1 MKTIRRLESEV
12 RSYSRS
18 FPVLFEKAKDAFLFD
33 AGGTRYIDFFAGA
46 GTINYGHN
54 NEYMKR
60 KIFDYLENDG
70 IVHGLD
76 MATVAKEELLL
87 KMEATLFKPK
97 NLDYKVQFTGP
108 TGTNAVEAAL
118 KLARM
123 VKKRSNIISF
133 TNGYHGLTMGSMS
146 VTANAYYRDEA
157 FINRSDVSFMPYDGY
172 LGKHVNTAKYLRR
185 FLEDNSSGV
194 DIPSAII
201 LETVQ
206 GEGGIRV
213 AGDEWLREVEK
224 ICRDFDILLIVD
236 DIQVGNGRT
245 GHFFS
250 FEKSGIKPDI
260 VTLSKSFSG
269 FGLPMSV
276 VLFRRDLDIWK
287 PGQHTGTFR
296 GNNLGFICAS
306 VALDYWK
313 DDRFS
318 KEIFRKGKILHK
330 RLNKIS
336 AKYPQLHTEVRGRGF
351 VYGMGLS
358 TGEIAKKILTEC
370 FHNKLI
376 LESAGARN
384 NVIKFLAPLTIT
396 DEVLEEGLDILERS
410 IDNVIKNTE
419 RISHARKNN

>member
-1 MKTIRRLESEV
+1 METIRRLESEV

-33 AGGTRYIDFFAGA
+33 AEGNRYIDFFAGA
-46 GTINYGHN
+46 GTLNYGHN
-54 NEYMKR
+54 NEYMKK

-87 KMEATLFKPK
+87 NLENIIFKPR

-123 VKKRSNIISF
+123 VKKRSNVISF

-172 LGKHVNTAKYLRR
+172 LGKNINTSKYLRR

-213 AGDEWLREVEK
+213 AGDEWLRDVEK

-245 GHFFS
+245 GNFFS

-276 VLFRRDLDIWK
+276 VLFRRELDIWK

-336 AKYPQLHTEVRGRGF
+336 ARNPQLKAEVRGRGF
-351 VYGMGLS
+351 VFGMSLP
-358 TGEIAKKILTEC
+358 TGEIVKEILTEC
-370 FHNKLI
+370 FHNNLV

-410 IDNVIKNTE
+410 IDNVMKKHGKDF
-419 RISHARKNN
+419 S

>member
-1 MKTIRRLESEV
+1 METIRRMESEV

-18 FPVLFEKAKDAFLFD
+18 FPVLFEKAKDAYLFD
-33 AGGTRYIDFFAGA
+33 AKGKRYIDFFAGA
-46 GTINYGHN
+46 GTLNYGHN
-54 NEYMKR
+54 NDYMKK
-60 KIFDYLENDG
+60 KIFEYLENDG

-87 KMEATLFKPK
+87 KMESIILKPR
-97 NLDYKVQFTGP
+97 NLDYKIQFTGP

-172 LGKHVNTAKYLRR
+172 LGKNVNTAKYLRR
-185 FLEDNSSGV
+185 FLEDSSSGV
-194 DIPSAII
+194 DYPSAII

-213 AGDEWLREVEK
+213 AGDEWLRDIEK

-245 GHFFS
+245 GYFFS

-276 VLFRRDLDIWK
+276 VLFRRELDIWK

-296 GNNLGFICAS
+296 GNNLAFICAS
-306 VALDYWK
+306 VALNYWK
-313 DDRFS
+313 DDLFS
-318 KEIFRKGKILHK
+318 REIFRKGRILHR
-330 RLNKIS
+330 RLNRIS
-336 AKYPQLHTEVRGRGF
+336 EKYPRLQAEVRGRGF
-351 VYGMGLS
+351 IFGMAVS
-358 TGEIAKKILTEC
+358 TGDLAEKIMREC
-370 FHNKLI
+370 FRNKLVI
-376 LESAGARN
+376 ELAGGRN
-384 NVIKFLAPLTIT
+384 NVIKFLAPLIIA
-396 DEVLEEGLDILERS
+396 DEVLEEGLDILDAS
-410 IDNVIKNTE
+410 IANVLK
-419 RISHARKNN
+419 KDLKG

>member
-358 TGEIAKKILTEC
+358 TGEIAKEILTEC

-376 LESAGARN
+376 LESAGAR
-384 NVIKFLAPLTIT
+384 
-396 DEVLEEGLDILERS
+396 
-410 IDNVIKNTE
+410 
-419 RISHARKNN
+419 

>member
-1 MKTIRRLESEV
+1 METIRRLESEV

-33 AGGTRYIDFFAGA
+33 AEGNRYIDFFAGA
-46 GTINYGHN
+46 GTLNYGHN
-54 NEYMKR
+54 NEYMKK

-87 KMEATLFKPK
+87 NLENIIFKPR

-123 VKKRSNIISF
+123 VKKRSNVISF

-172 LGKHVNTAKYLRR
+172 LGKNINTAKYLRR

-194 DIPSAII
+194 DTPSAII

-213 AGDEWLREVEK
+213 AGDEWLRDVEK

-245 GHFFS
+245 GNFFS

-276 VLFRRDLDIWK
+276 VLFRRELDIWK

-336 AKYPQLHTEVRGRGF
+336 ARNPQLKAEVRGRGF
-351 VYGMGLS
+351 VFGMSLP
-358 TGEIAKKILTEC
+358 TGEIVKEILTEC

-396 DEVLEEGLDILERS
+396 DEVLEEGLDILEHS
-410 IDNVIKNTE
+410 IDKVLK
-419 RISHARKNN
+419 RH

>member
-108 TGTNAVEAAL
+108 TRTNAVEAAL

-410 IDNVIKNTE
+410 IDNVMKK
-419 RISHARKNN
+419 H

>member
-1 MKTIRRLESEV
+1 MESEV

-18 FPVLFEKAKDAFLFD
+18 FPVLFAKAKDAFLFD
-33 AGGTRYIDFFAGA
+33 KEGNRYIDFFAGA
-46 GTINYGHN
+46 GTLNYGHN
-54 NEYMKR
+54 NEYMKK
-60 KIFDYLENDG
+60 KIFEYLENDG

-87 KMEATLFKPK
+87 KMESIILKPR
-97 NLDYKVQFTGP
+97 NLDYKIQFTGP

-172 LGKHVNTAKYLRR
+172 LGKNVNTTKYLRR

-194 DIPSAII
+194 DYPSAII

-213 AGDEWLREVEK
+213 AGDEWLREIEK

-245 GHFFS
+245 GNFFS
-250 FEKSGIKPDI
+250 FEKSGITPDI

-276 VLFRRDLDIWK
+276 VLIRRDLDIWK

-296 GNNLGFICAS
+296 GNNLAFICAS

-313 DDRFS
+313 DDLFS
-318 KEIFRKGKILHK
+318 KEIFRKGRILHK

-336 AKYPQLHTEVRGRGF
+336 SKYPQLQAEVRGRGF
-351 VYGMGLS
+351 IFGMALP
-358 TGEIAKKILTEC
+358 TGDLAEKIMREC
-370 FHNKLI
+370 FRKKLVI
-376 LESAGARN
+376 ELAGARN
-384 NVIKFLAPLTIT
+384 NVIKFLAPLIIA
-396 DEVLEEGLDILERS
+396 DEVLEEGLDILDIS
-410 IDNVIKNTE
+410 IANVLKK
-419 RISHARKNN
+419 A

>member
-318 KEIFRKGKILHK
+318 KEIFRKGKILHM

-410 IDNVIKNTE
+410 IDNVMKKHGKDF
-419 RISHARKNN
+419 S

>member
-410 IDNVIKNTE
+410 IDNVMKK
-419 RISHARKNN
+419 H

>member
-33 AGGTRYIDFFAGA
+33 AKGTRYIDFFAGA

-54 NEYMKR
+54 NDYMK
-60 KIFDYLENDG
+60 KKVFDYLENDG

-245 GHFFS
+245 GNFFS

-296 GNNLGFICAS
+296 GNNLAFICAS

-318 KEIFRKGKILHK
+318 KEVFRKGKILHK

-410 IDNVIKNTE
+410 IDNVMKK
-419 RISHARKNN
+419 H

>member
-351 VYGMGLS
+351 VYGMALS
-358 TGEIAKKILTEC
+358 TGEIAKEILTEC
-370 FHNKLI
+370 FYNKLI

-396 DEVLEEGLDILERS
+396 DEVLEEGLDILEHS
-410 IDNVIKNTE
+410 IDKVLK
-419 RISHARKNN
+419 RH

>member
-1 MKTIRRLESEV
+1 MEIFSHLESEV

-33 AGGTRYIDFFAGA
+33 EAGNRYIDFFAGA
-46 GTINYGHN
+46 GTLNYGHN
-54 NEYMKR
+54 NGYMKE
-60 KIFDYLENDG
+60 KLIEYIQNDG

-76 MATVAKEELLL
+76 MATVAKSNLLNKIEDIIL
-87 KMEATLFKPK
+87 KPRDMDF
-97 NLDYKVQFTGP
+97 KVQFTGP

-123 VKKRSNIISF
+123 VKKRSNVISF

-157 FINRSDVSFMPYDGY
+157 FINRSDVSFLPYDGY
-172 LGKHVNTAKYLRR
+172 LGKDINTATYMRR

-194 DIPSAII
+194 DIPSAVI

-213 AGDEWLREVEK
+213 ASDEWLREIES

-245 GHFFS
+245 GNFFS
-250 FEKSGIKPDI
+250 FEQSGIKPDI
-260 VTLSKSFSG
+260 ITLSKSFG
-269 FGLPMSV
+269 GYGLPISI
-276 VLFRRDLDIWK
+276 VLFRRELDIWK

-296 GNNLGFICAS
+296 GNNLAFVSAA

-318 KEIFRKGKILHK
+318 KEIFRKGKILSE
-330 RLNKIS
+330 RLNAIS
-336 AKYPQLHTEVRGRGF
+336 AKYPQLNAEVRGRGF
-351 VYGMGLS
+351 VYGLVVS
-358 TGEIAKKILTEC
+358 PAEIAREITAAC
-370 FHNKLI
+370 FDNKLVME
-376 LESAGARN
+376 LCGSRN
-384 NVIKFLAPLTIT
+384 NVIKFLAPLIIR
-396 DEVLEEGLDILERS
+396 DEVLAEGLDILDAS
-410 IDNVIKNTE
+410 IGQVLK
-419 RISHARKNN
+419 KG

>member
-1 MKTIRRLESEV
+1 MEIFRHLESEV

-33 AGGTRYIDFFAGA
+33 SDGNRYIDFFAGA
-46 GTINYGHN
+46 GTLNYGHN
-54 NEYMKR
+54 NGYMKD
-60 KIFDYLENDG
+60 KLIEYLQNDG
-70 IVHGLD
+70 LVHGLD
-76 MATVAKEELLL
+76 MATVAKSNLLNKLDDIIL
-87 KMEATLFKPK
+87 KPRGMDF
-97 NLDYKVQFTGP
+97 KVQFTGP

-123 VKKRSNIISF
+123 VKKRSNIVSF

-172 LGKHVNTAKYLRR
+172 LGKDVNTAAYMRR

-194 DIPSAII
+194 DIPAAVI

-213 AGDEWLREVEK
+213 ASDEWLREIES
-224 ICRDFDILLIVD
+224 ICREFDILLIVD

-250 FEKSGIKPDI
+250 FEQSGIKPDI
-260 VTLSKSFSG
+260 VTLSKSFG
-269 FGLPMSV
+269 GYGLPLSI

-296 GNNLGFICAS
+296 GNNLAFVSAA

-318 KEIFRKGKILHK
+318 KEIFRKGEILSN
-330 RLNKIS
+330 RLNAIN
-336 AKYPQLHTEVRGRGF
+336 AKYPQLNAEVRGRGF
-351 VYGMGLS
+351 VYGL
-358 TGEIAKKILTEC
+358 AILTAETAREISMVC
-370 FHNKLI
+370 FDKKLV
-376 LESAGARN
+376 LELCGSRN
-384 NVIKFLAPLTIT
+384 NVIKFLAPLIIP
-396 DEVLEEGLDILERS
+396 DEVLVEGLDILDAS
-410 IDNVIKNTE
+410 IGQVLQK
-419 RISHARKNN
+419 S

>member
-1 MKTIRRLESEV
+1 METIRRLESEV

-33 AGGTRYIDFFAGA
+33 AEGNRYIDFFAGA
-46 GTINYGHN
+46 GTLNYGHN
-54 NEYMKR
+54 NEYMKK

-87 KMEATLFKPK
+87 NLENIIFKPR

-123 VKKRSNIISF
+123 VKKRSNVISF

-172 LGKHVNTAKYLRR
+172 LGKNINTAKYLRR

-194 DIPSAII
+194 DTPSAII

-213 AGDEWLREVEK
+213 AGDEWLRDVEK

-245 GHFFS
+245 GNFFS

-276 VLFRRDLDIWK
+276 VLFRRELDIWK

-336 AKYPQLHTEVRGRGF
+336 ARNPQLKAEVRGRGF
-351 VYGMGLS
+351 VFGMSLP
-358 TGEIAKKILTEC
+358 TGEIVKEILTEC
-370 FHNKLI
+370 FHNNLV

-410 IDNVIKNTE
+410 IDNVMKKHGKDF
-419 RISHARKNN
+419 S

>member
-33 AGGTRYIDFFAGA
+33 AKGTRYIDFFAGA

-54 NEYMKR
+54 NDYMK
-60 KIFDYLENDG
+60 KKVFDYLENDG

-351 VYGMGLS
+351 VYGMALS
-358 TGEIAKKILTEC
+358 TGEIAKEILTEC

-396 DEVLEEGLDILERS
+396 DEVLEEGLDILEHS
-410 IDNVIKNTE
+410 IDKVLK
-419 RISHARKNN
+419 RH

>member
-269 FGLPMSV
+269 FGVPMSV
-276 VLFRRDLDIWK
+276 VVFRRDLDIWK

-410 IDNVIKNTE
+410 IDNVMKK
-419 RISHARKNN
+419 H